1 VGLGCHELKQ
11 PDKQMSTNGAG
22 NTLAIQMNTSGNSDF
37 TSAITP
43 LTITGAGSIGLGRP
57 DPQAQLHVTGYN
69 QATWGLSTSSGLGG
83 TLLVQDIGGSY
94 GNGGAVVFGT
104 SQGYFAAV
112 KGLLI
117 NGSYNTSG
125 AFSFQ
130 LRLHPTDGNLTDV
143 MRMYPSGSTAWI
155 GLGNTQPV
163 APIDFGVSAANNKL
177 VIGTYTA
184 GNVWTGIGMDGA
196 SPGVRI
202 AGAGGA
208 GGECIC
214 MDTGYYTGDGAYTWE
229 SMFRVM
235 SNGHIIAPWLPNS
248 NPGAGS
254 KKLWYDPA
262 TGHVMYSA

>member
-1 VGLGCHELKQ
+1 
-11 PDKQMSTNGAG
+11 
-22 NTLAIQMNTSGNSDF
+22 MNTSGNSDF

-69 QATWGLSTSSGLGG
+69 QATWGLSTSGGLGG

-163 APIDFGVSAANNKL
+163 APIDFGLSAANNKL

-184 GNVWTGIGMDGA
+184 GNVWTGIGMDSA
-196 SPGVRI
+196 SPGIRI
-202 AGAGGA
+202 AGGVGA
-208 GGECIC
+208 NPAVDVGF
-214 MDTGYYTGDGAYTWE
+214 YTSDGSFTWM
-229 SMFRVM
+229 SLFRVLGSGAM
-235 SNGHIIAPWLPNS
+235 VAPFLPSS

-254 KKLWYDPA
+254 KQLWYDPA
-262 TGHVMYSA
+262 TGHVMFAA